1 MEMFEIVVLS
11 VTLSLLSGAVSFAG
25 GFLLSTYLFISKN
38 RYKKNIDSFYRA
50 LTGVPTII
58 FGLIALLLLS
68 KQGIFGG
75 FKLLFTPSAIVIA
88 QFLLLFPLAYTL
100 CMDLYETQGEKILL
114 LCKVIKVPK
123 KKIFHLF
130 FRELRKNLLGI
141 FLLGFSRAISEVG
154 AVMMV
159 GGNIK
164 GYTRVMT
171 TYIALSTSMGNYEKS
186 IGIAFVLFFISY
198 GINSVLRRID

>member
-1 MEMFEIVVLS
+1 S
-11 VTLSLLSGAVSFAG
+11 SGVSFAG
-25 GFLLSTYLFISKN
+25 GFLLTTYLFISKN
-38 RYKKNIDSFYRA
+38 RFKSRIDSFFRA

-68 KQGIFGG
+68 KQGIFGS
-75 FKLLFTPSAIVIA
+75 FKLLFSPTAIVIA

-100 CMDLYETQGEKILL
+100 CMDLYETEGEKILL
-114 LCKVIKVPK
+114 FCKIVKIPP

-130 FRELRKNLLGI
+130 FKELRKNLLGI
-141 FLLGFSRAISEVG
+141 YLLVFSRAISEVG

-186 IGIAFVLFFISY
+186 IVMAIILFFISY
-198 GINSVLRRID
+198 GVNSILRRID

>member
-1 MEMFEIVVLS
+1 MEITEIVL
-11 VTLSLLSGAVSFAG
+11 LSLALSSISSLVSFAG
-25 GFLLSTYLFISKN
+25 GFGLSTYLYIN
-38 RYKKNIDSFYRA
+38 RKGYKKNIDNFYRA

-68 KQGIFGG
+68 KQGPLGS
-75 FKLLFTPSAIVIA
+75 FKLLFTPTAIVFA

-100 CMDLYETQGEKILL
+100 CSDLYQTQGEKILL
-114 LCKVIKVPK
+114 LCKVIKVPR
-123 KKIFHLF
+123 KKIFSLF
-130 FRELRKNLLGI
+130 FRELRKSLLGI
-141 FLLGFSRAISEVG
+141 FLLVFSRAISEVG

-164 GYTRVMT
+164 GHTRVMT

-186 IGIAFVLFFISY
+186 IGIAFILFFISY
-198 GINSVLRRID
+198 GINWILRRID

>member
-1 MEMFEIVVLS
+1 MEILQIVLLS
-11 VTLSLLSGAVSFAG
+11 LTVSLLSGVISFAG
-25 GFLLSTYLFISKN
+25 GFTLSTYLYISKS
-38 RYKKNIDSFYRA
+38 RYKKNIDNFYRA

-68 KQGIFGG
+68 KKGIFGS
-75 FKLLFTPSAIVIA
+75 FKLLFSPTAIVFA

-100 CMDLYETQGEKILL
+100 CNDLYGTEGEKILL
-114 LCKVIKVPK
+114 LSKVIKVPK

-130 FRELRKNLLGI
+130 FRELKKNLLGI
-141 FLLGFSRAISEVG
+141 FLLIFSRAISEVG

-186 IGIAFVLFFISY
+186 IGIAFILFFISY
-198 GINSVLRRID
+198 GINSILRRID